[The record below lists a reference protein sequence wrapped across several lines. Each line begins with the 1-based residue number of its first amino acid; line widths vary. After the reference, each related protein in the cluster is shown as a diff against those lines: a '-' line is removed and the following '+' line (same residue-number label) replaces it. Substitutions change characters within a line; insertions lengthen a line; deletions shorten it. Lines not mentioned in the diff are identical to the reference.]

1 MIQAACKGAALM
13 SVVVQV
19 LQHCHYIALYYIVSC
34 YITAYS
40 MANER
45 SKRDAGTRCSSERG
59 DETVASVHM
68 AMKPTLPGPARRTPW
83 PRTPGLQVST
93 RTQLAMGSRAIADGR
108 TALSA
113 HSNKCA
119 HVHCKGWP
127 NRLSSRDLPVP
138 LALTKA
144 GMWEELT
151 VTKPDGVAMLRTEPL
166 VMGRPDGAMVV
177 GGLSLLCG
185 EPMTAIWPPGPS
197 GNTG

>member
-1 MIQAACKGAALM
+1 M

-19 LQHCHYIALYYIVSC
+19 LQHCHYITLHCITLYHV
-34 YITAYS
+34 
-40 MANER
+40 
-45 SKRDAGTRCSSERG
+45 
-59 DETVASVHM
+59 
-68 AMKPTLPGPARRTPW
+68 TLPRTVW
-83 PRTPGLQVST
+83 PMSAPHPMVRAPGLQVST
-93 RTQLAMGSRAIADGR
+93 RTQLAMGSRAIADGL

-127 NRLSSRDLPVP
+127 HRLSSRGLPVP

-151 VTKPDGVAMLRTEPL
+151 LTKPDGVAMLRTEPL
-166 VMGRPDGAMVV
+166 VMGRPDGVMVV

-197 GNTG
+197 GNTGCPL